1 MSIRQTF
8 VAAVSALILASQ
20 SAAAQQRPLLT
31 EDPEP
36 IGAGRIL
43 LEGGFD
49 YSVDAQLPA
58 QGLQGNLL
66 RMPTL
71 GVSVGISSIA
81 EFQVDGGFYNRL
93 KITDQTNAPL
103 TRFLK
108 IDG

>member
-1 MSIRQTF
+1 MRLRMLS
-8 VAAVSALILASQ
+8 AVFALLMFACP
-20 SAAAQQRPLLT
+20 ATAQQRPLLT

-43 LEGGFD
+43 LEGGLD
-49 YSVDAQLPA
+49 YSVDTQLPA

-81 EFQVDGGFYNRL
+81 EFQIDGGFYNRL
-93 KITDQTNAPL
+93 KITKQTDAPL
-103 TRFLK
+103 THFLK